1 MFQSFSFI
9 RLAILNTTTLE
20 RLLYSSLLF
29 TPSTL
34 LRKHVV
40 QVLFVNGHE
49 FGQKGFEMENFL

>member
-1 MFQSFSFI
+1 MKKFI
-9 RLAILNTTTLE
+9 RLAILNTTATTLE